1 MIIQHM
7 YILVRGKANIFNTNS
22 LGLDVILDE
31 VGPPEIL
38 GLVEVLN
45 NNSPYTAYVIADTCC
60 TF

>member
-1 MIIQHM
+1 M